1 MGTADENELILVNA
15 LNAFYDAVSIF
26 LHGDLDM
33 ERITLNLDS
42 IMLTADEVFDKGA
55 LMELDAETVATRVL
69 MKGSERDEVPLA
81 ELTLEDVVASARE
94 AVQGGLDTR
103 NW

>member
-1 MGTADENELILVNA
+1 M
-15 LNAFYDAVSIF
+15 SIF

-42 IMLTADEVFDKGA
+42 IMLCADEVFDRGA

-69 MKGSERDEVPLA
+69 MKGSAKDEVPLA

-94 AVQGGLDTR
+94 AVQSGMDSR